1 MGCCHRL
8 PDSGFE
14 RYMAQWVFAVLLE
27 IVRLYERS
35 LGHGAGIEVL
45 GEQNGFLAF
54 APVFRIDFRFW
65 YLPFIAGTRAGDK
78 CRQRDPCEIKVFMSK
93 HVSFGYCGGIPL
105 LLHRPAEKHLNKNAK
120 ISLMERNTQGNHKR
134 MYSFVISS
142 HFIPLELIACSGIH
156 PILLAPETKPC
167 DDAGIDAA

>member
-35 LGHGAGIEVL
+35 LGHGTSIEVL

-54 APVFRIDFRFW
+54 TTVFRIDFRFW

-120 ISLMERNTQGNHKR
+120 SR
-134 MYSFVISS
+134 
-142 HFIPLELIACSGIH
+142 
-156 PILLAPETKPC
+156 
-167 DDAGIDAA
+167 